1 MIRLTSYYDATTEEL
16 TEILKGYMEP
26 KLWKLNN
33 FENIIANATVDEEY
47 NDVWFKLSSCDL
59 ALDLDTL
66 EYNDVSNINGFNGG
80 GDV

>member
-1 MIRLTSYYDATTEEL
+1 MTSYYDATTEEL

-33 FENIIANATVDEEY
+33 FESIIANATVNEEY
-47 NDVWFKLSSCDL
+47 NEVWFELSNCDL
-59 ALDLDTL
+59 ALELDTL
-66 EYNDVSNINGFNGG
+66 KYHDVSNINGFEAG

>member
-1 MIRLTSYYDATTEEL
+1 VTSYYDATTEEL

-26 KLWKLNN
+26 KLWKLND

>member
-80 GDV
+80 G

>member
-1 MIRLTSYYDATTEEL
+1 MTSYYDATTEEL

-26 KLWKLNN
+26 KLWKLND

>member
-1 MIRLTSYYDATTEEL
+1 MTSYYDATTEEL